1 MQTQRPDVLIPM
13 PLSDARLR
21 ERGFNQSQEIARHI
35 AKHSGI
41 ALIAD
46 ACRKTRETPPQ
57 AALPWKARAKNVRN
71 AFVCDANF
79 SGHHIGIV
87 DDVMTTGATLN
98 ELAKKLK
105 QRGAARVT
113 GIIIAR
119 TLPDAIRKVQPHV

>member
-1 MQTQRPDVLIPM
+1 M

-35 AKHSGI
+35 AKRCGI

-71 AFVCDANF
+71 AFVCDADF
-79 SGHHIGIV
+79 TGRHVGVV

-98 ELAKKLK
+98 ELAKKFK

-113 GIIIAR
+113 GIIVAR
-119 TLPDAIRKVQPHV
+119 TLPDAIRKAQPHV